1 MTATAAVA
9 CTPEARV
16 TRSLLGYGVIAG
28 PLYVTVSLAQA
39 FTREGID
46 PTRHAWSMLANG
58 RLGWIQTLNLVLT
71 GLMVVAAAAG
81 VRRAAGR
88 GGVPLAIYGVGMVLA
103 GFFRADPGRGF
114 PPGAEA
120 GALSWHSAEAGALS
134 WHGAVHLAAAGV
146 GFAGL
151 VAATFVL
158 AREVGGLWSR
168 TVGVVFVAAFVAMNA
183 SAGAAWAIVA
193 FSVAVGAVSVWLSA
207 LSVRLYRTVR

>member
-120 GALSWHSAEAGALS
+120 GALSWH
-134 WHGAVHLAAAGV
+134 GAVHLAAAGV